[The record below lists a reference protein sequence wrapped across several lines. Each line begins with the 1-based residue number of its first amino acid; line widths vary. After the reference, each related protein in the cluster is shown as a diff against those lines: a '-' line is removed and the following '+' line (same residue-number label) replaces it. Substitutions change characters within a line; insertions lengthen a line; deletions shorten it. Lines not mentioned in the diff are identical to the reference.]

1 MEASPAHPGGD
12 VATVRV
18 TYRGDVVVAT
28 LARDAT
34 VRDLG
39 AELERATGASL
50 ATQKLLGVKSGPR
63 ATAGVLVPSREADG
77 ALLVAAVAGLCD
89 AAKPLMLMA
98 TPREE
103 IQRLHDAEGVDH
115 RVRGFDDEAKRHR
128 RRQRS
133 HRSRSGASAASASGP
148 PSAALHPYTFGAY
161 RALPIPPVLLASG
174 APPASAALS
183 LLHRLAS
190 DPGVLGV
197 MRAHKWKVG
206 LLAEMPPEGKVG
218 VSESCVLGYNVNMGA
233 EIDLRLRTDDLRGFR
248 RYGRVRETLLHELT
262 HNVHGEHDAKFK
274 ALCSRLNVECAR
286 FDWKRSIGNGAARLG
301 GGGGESIGGFAS
313 DGEESWSEDEA
324 MAATRAS
331 SGNALGGGEGGGG
344 GGETAFHTTP
354 FAWCTS
360 FLKDFSRR
368 HSSPALPFQRLT
380 GKTFD

>member
-133 HRSRSGASAASASGP
+133 HRSRSGASAASA
-148 PSAALHPYTFGAY
+148 
-161 RALPIPPVLLASG
+161 
-174 APPASAALS
+174 
-183 LLHRLAS
+183 
-190 DPGVLGV
+190 
-197 MRAHKWKVG
+197 
-206 LLAEMPPEGKVG
+206 
-218 VSESCVLGYNVNMGA
+218 
-233 EIDLRLRTDDLRGFR
+233 
-248 RYGRVRETLLHELT
+248 
-262 HNVHGEHDAKFK
+262 
-274 ALCSRLNVECAR
+274 
-286 FDWKRSIGNGAARLG
+286 
-301 GGGGESIGGFAS
+301 
-313 DGEESWSEDEA
+313 
-324 MAATRAS
+324 
-331 SGNALGGGEGGGG
+331 
-344 GGETAFHTTP
+344 
-354 FAWCTS
+354 
-360 FLKDFSRR
+360 
-368 HSSPALPFQRLT
+368 
-380 GKTFD
+380 